1 MTTFETVIG
10 LEVHLQLK
18 TKTKIF
24 CSCRN
29 EFGHAPNTN
38 VCPVCLGLPGSLPV
52 LNRQVLLDAMK
63 VGLALNCEIN
73 TFVKFDR
80 KNYFYPDLPKDYQ
93 ISQYDFPIAKNG
105 FMDIVSDGKKKRIG
119 IIHAHMEEDAGKLI
133 HDAANNCSLVDY
145 NRTGTPLV
153 EIVSEPDMRSAE
165 EAYAYLTALK
175 LTLSYLGVSDCDM
188 EKGSLRCD
196 ANVSIRPMG
205 QEKLGTKAELK
216 NLNSFSAVKK
226 AIEFEV
232 GRQTGVIL
240 SGGNIVQETLLWD
253 EAKGRT
259 LSMRTKEQ
267 AHDYRYFPE
276 PDLVPFTLTAD
287 KIDAVKKTIPE
298 LPYVKC
304 SRFMDMYKLNEYD
317 AFILVQDQGL
327 ADFFE
332 ACVKD
337 YPDAKKV
344 ANWLNGPL
352 MKELNGRKKVFAEI
366 SLPAGEM
373 TALIRK
379 VEDGV
384 VSNLVGKDI
393 LTVILSEG
401 KGVEAI
407 IQEKGLAQVSDDTV
421 LEKVV
426 DDVLAANA
434 QAVLEIKGGKTGAMG
449 FLVGQAMKKMQ
460 GKANPKKVNEILTR
474 RLQNV

>member
-1 MTTFETVIG
+1 MTQFETVIG

-24 CSCRN
+24 CGCRN

-63 VGLALNCEIN
+63 IGLALNAEIN

-93 ISQYDFPIAKNG
+93 ISQYDLPIAKNG

-119 IIHAHMEEDAGKLI
+119 ITRAHMEEDAGKLI
-133 HDAANNCSLVDY
+133 HDAVNNCSLVDY

-165 EAYAYLTALK
+165 EAYEYLTALK

-196 ANVSIRPMG
+196 ANVSIRPLG

-232 GRQTGVIL
+232 GRQTGIIL
-240 SGGNIVQETLLWD
+240 SGGSVVQETLLWD

-276 PDLVPFTLTAD
+276 PDLVPFTLDTAR
-287 KIDAVKKTIPE
+287 IDAVRKTLPE
-298 LPYVKC
+298 LPYAKMA
-304 SRFMDMYKLNEYD
+304 RFMDTYKLNQYD
-317 AFILVQDQGL
+317 AFILVQARDL

-332 ACVKD
+332 ACVKI
-337 YPDAKKV
+337 YPDSKRT

-352 MKELNGRKKVFAEI
+352 MKELNERRKPLAEVAL
-366 SLPAGEM
+366 SAEEM
-373 TALIRK
+373 TTLIRK
-379 VEDGV
+379 VDDGV

-393 LTVILSEG
+393 LSIMLNEG
-401 KGVEAI
+401 KRVEAI
-407 IQEKGLAQVSDDTV
+407 IQEKGLAQVSDDAV

-426 DDVLAANA
+426 DEVLADNSK
-434 QAVLEIKGGKTGAMG
+434 AVLEIKGGKTGAMG

-460 GKANPKKVNEILTR
+460 GKANPKKINEILTR
-474 RLQNV
+474 RLQHV